1 MGASGCREPAA
12 GPPSGWGGCA
22 RTCAAPK
29 CRLVCT
35 VSTEPLPPAP
45 PCSRPQPTR
54 ALGGAGRR
62 VGTCPRS
69 LGPLATPDR
78 AVLRHGARA
87 AHGEQ
92 QPEQSRS
99 RTGELICGAVG
110 AEPALSGVA
119 APTAVGEAPS
129 DGWASKNLYRCRRND
144 VTEQGSGAG
153 SWRVERLASHQC
165 SRLLTTVFIRTE
177 SL

>member
-1 MGASGCREPAA
+1 M
-12 GPPSGWGGCA
+12 
-22 RTCAAPK
+22 
-29 CRLVCT
+29 
-35 VSTEPLPPAP
+35 STEPLPPAP
-45 PCSRPQPTR
+45 PCSRPQPAG

-69 LGPLATPDR
+69 LGPLATADR
-78 AVLRHGARA
+78 AVLRQGARA
-87 AHGEQ
+87 AHHEQ

-129 DGWASKNLYRCRRND
+129 DGWTSADLYCCCRYD
-144 VTEQGSGAG
+144 VTEPGSGAG
-153 SWRVERLASHQC
+153 SWRVRTVETTRES
-165 SRLLTTVFIRTE
+165 SMFKTPVLT
-177 SL
+177 